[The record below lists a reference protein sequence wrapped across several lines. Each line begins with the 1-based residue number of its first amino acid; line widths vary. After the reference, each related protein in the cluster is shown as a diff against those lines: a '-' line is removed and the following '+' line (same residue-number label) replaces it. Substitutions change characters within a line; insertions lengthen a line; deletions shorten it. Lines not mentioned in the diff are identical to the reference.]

1 MTKIYNLIILDES
14 GSMSLVTSQT
24 ISGCNETIQTIKA
37 TEEQLGG
44 SQQHTVSIYAFQ
56 SGRPSR
62 YLFKNVPASAAME
75 IGPNDYK
82 PYGGTPLLDAVGS
95 CLADMKATVGDNP
108 DAIGSVTI
116 ITDGEENS
124 SVRYTYGQVARMIS
138 ELKERGWNFN
148 LIGANIDVIKTA
160 AAFNIDNHMEFS
172 TDAESTKKMW
182 EKERNAKLAFSLRM
196 NEVDRLCCVGG
207 CDEEERKRRRKEA
220 SMNYYDDFDF

>member
-37 TEEQLGG
+37 TQGQMG
-44 SQQHTVSIYAFQ
+44 NSQQNYVSIYAFQ
-56 SGRPSR
+56 SGKPSR
-62 YLFKNVPASAAME
+62 YIFKNVPASAAME
-75 IGPNDYK
+75 IGRKDYQ

-95 CLADMKATVGDNP
+95 CLADMKATIGDRS
-108 DAIGSVTI
+108 DAIGSITI

-124 SVRYTYGQVARMIS
+124 STRYTLSQVAKMIS

-148 LIGANIDVIKTA
+148 FIGANIDVIKTA

-172 TDAESTKKMW
+172 ADVEGTKKMW
-182 EKERNAKLAFSLRM
+182 EKERRAKMAFNERM
-196 NEVDRLCCVGG
+196 RKLDEDLLFGNVDEGERL
-207 CDEEERKRRRKEA
+207 RRRKEA
-220 SMNYYDDFDF
+220 SMNYYDED